1 MVKIEGQ
8 IIKIA
13 EQQTGN
19 TNLISSI
26 LSPENQKFILEVING
41 VNRILE
47 NRNALM
53 QQPNQIVG
61 GNQIRNIEN
70 REPIIYN
77 EETTVKNEQE
87 ITTNENKQ
95 PQQPINE
102 KELIAQLING
112 LDDLIKFLGDK
123 CTLADLKKL
132 VAENPDQV
140 INLLKMK
147 GVI

>member
-53 QQPNQIVG
+53 QQPNFPNFDTIKRQSRVSEVMTPH
-61 GNQIRNIEN
+61 GN
-70 REPIIYN
+70 Y
-77 EETTVKNEQE
+77 
-87 ITTNENKQ
+87 
-95 PQQPINE
+95 
-102 KELIAQLING
+102 
-112 LDDLIKFLGDK
+112 
-123 CTLADLKKL
+123 
-132 VAENPDQV
+132 
-140 INLLKMK
+140 
-147 GVI
+147 